1 MWALGVTLFTMLCAF
16 PPWGADDEAVLHRQ
30 ILGGEYS
37 FLSPWWDDISAEAKS
52 MVRGLM
58 TVDYDRR
65 LTAEDAARHE
75 WLSTSW
81 ESC

>member
-16 PPWGADDEAVLHRQ
+16 PPWGADDEAVLHRH

-37 FLSPWWDDISAEAKS
+37 FPSPWWDDISAEAKS

-58 TVDYDRR
+58 TVDYERR